1 LHPSVDG
8 VTAVDR
14 QSFKPSRL
22 AFWTGE
28 EQRGTMAD
36 FRAISAVSEA
46 VIGLLRSNYL
56 AGAPYFNNE
65 LEFQIYLAKDFA
77 QPMTAGIS
85 LFLYRIYP
93 NGTHRNPR
101 GRPGPEGQHYRN
113 QLPLDLHF
121 MLTAWAQD
129 ASLQHLIAGWMMRML
144 EDTPY
149 LPPGLLNQIYPDLF
163 RPDEGVVVS
172 PAELSTEE
180 LLRMWEVIVN
190 NAYQISVPY
199 VARYVKIE
207 SSLLV
212 ESGAPIQERT
222 LDMRVPE
229 GAA

>member
-1 LHPSVDG
+1 
-8 VTAVDR
+8 
-14 QSFKPSRL
+14 
-22 AFWTGE
+22 
-28 EQRGTMAD
+28 MAD

-46 VIGLLRSNYL
+46 VIALLRANYL
-56 AGAPYFNNE
+56 AAPQAFNNE
-65 LEFQIYLAKDFA
+65 LEFQIYLAKDFS
-77 QPMTAGIS
+77 QPMTAGVS

-101 GRPGPEGQHYRN
+101 GRPGPQGEQFRN

-121 MLTAWAQD
+121 ILTAWAQD

-144 EDTPY
+144 EDTPN
-149 LPPGLLNQIYPDLF
+149 LPPGLLNQNFSDLF

-207 SSLLV
+207 SSLLIDT
-212 ESGAPIQERT
+212 GRPIQERT
-222 LDMRVPE
+222 FDMQVP
-229 GAA
+229 AA